1 MFLPL
6 QSGKSVLS
14 PVGSCCRSKEPHP
27 DDVFQDFLQRLAV
40 LLVQSEQHER
50 SCQGNQKKQGN
61 VAAQS
66 ISEQEVGTGTDHA
79 RQSKTDYLAFGQT
92 ESDLVLDLRQVFGND
107 YISQRE
113 TSFQQLSGRSEYSL
127 PQSRS

>member
-6 QSGKSVLS
+6 QSGKSVLC

-27 DDVFQDFLQRLAV
+27 DDVFQDFLQGLTV
-40 LLVQSEQHER
+40 LLIQPEQHEG

-61 VAAQS
+61 VAAQCV
-66 ISEQEVGTGTDHA
+66 SEQEVGTGTDHA
-79 RQSKTDYLAFGQT
+79 RQSKANHLAFGQA
-92 ESDLVLDLRQVFGND
+92 ESHFVLDLRQVLGND

-113 TSFQQLSGRSEYSL
+113 TSFQQLNGRSEYSL